1 MHDVAKMADVS
12 LKTVS
17 RVVNQESGVSE
28 SLVDRVNEA
37 VDTLGYQPDLRAR
50 NLRGKQSA
58 PTTIGFIQTNSAN
71 PFFSEIRE
79 ALEIAAAEQ
88 GCLILSGTSQA
99 DAMIEAKLID
109 AMLGRRVDGL
119 VVVPSLEGSRP
130 LQALLQRE
138 ITRGTPTVL
147 VDREGDTDVDAVISD
162 NRGGARLATE
172 HLLAAGHQRILFL
185 GRGSGLQST
194 LERRAGFHD
203 AMTAAGVA
211 DAVIAPLTR
220 LDVAPAAAEALV
232 RQQLEKPLHERPT
245 AIFSSQNQLTKG
257 TIKALHAAGVQHD
270 VALVGFDD
278 IDMADVIEPGITV
291 VAQDPA
297 ELGRSAARLLF
308 ERLVDDRTNAVRHIV
323 DVTLIRRGSGEIPT
337 PS

>member
-1 MHDVAKMADVS
+1 MHDVARLADVS

-17 RVVNQESGVSE
+17 RVVNDESGVSE
-28 SLVDRVNEA
+28 TLVTRVNNA
-37 VDTLGYQPDLRAR
+37 VETLGYQPDLRAR
-50 NLRGKQSA
+50 NLRGKQGA

-71 PFFSEIRE
+71 PFFSAIRE
-79 ALEIAAAEQ
+79 SLETAAAEH

-119 VVVPSLEGSRP
+119 VVVPSLEGSKP

-138 ITRGTPTVL
+138 ITRGTPMVL
-147 VDREGDTDVDAVISD
+147 VDREGDTEVDAVVSD
-162 NRGGARLATE
+162 NRGGGRQATE
-172 HLLAAGHQRILFL
+172 HLLAAGHRRIVFL
-185 GRGSGLQST
+185 GRGSSLQST
-194 LERRAGFHD
+194 IERQTGFGE
-203 AMTAAGVA
+203 AMESAGV
-211 DAVIAPLTR
+211 DQTEIKRLTR
-220 LDVAPAAAEALV
+220 LDVESADAEYLV
-232 RQQLEKPLHERPT
+232 RRFLDQPADVRPT

-257 TIKALHAAGVQHD
+257 AIKALHRAGKHHD

-278 IDMADVIEPGITV
+278 IEMADVIEPGITV

-308 ERLVDDRTNAVRHIV
+308 ERLIDDRRQATRHVV
-323 DVTLIRRGSGEIPT
+323 DVALIPRGSGEISAP
-337 PS
+337 